1 MRIRFIG
8 TSAGTPTASQG
19 TSGVFVNTGRKK
31 ILFDCGEG
39 SQKRMMEYGASINI
53 DAVFLTHLDSD
64 HVLGIPG
71 LIRTLELNNRSRN
84 LDVYVSKSIVDK
96 VKVLIAGVHGW
107 PDYGVNIEGFDSGE
121 IVREYRDFEVRSF
134 KTAHDNSSH
143 GFVIDENMRSGRFMI
158 KKVKEKYGLEPGP
171 KYSKLKNGENVE
183 TSDGTVV
190 PSNDVVG
197 EKRPGRTIVYTGDT
211 RKSENTIKNS
221 KDADLLIHES
231 TFSQEDS
238 DKASETYHST
248 AREAAEVAKEAGVRK
263 LVLTHISPRYGGNR
277 LKLENEAKNH
287 FKRDVRVAEDG
298 LSVQVNYPSH
308 NKN

>member
-1 MRIRFIG
+1 MRVRFIG
-8 TSAGTPTASQG
+8 TSAGTPTSSQG
-19 TSGVFVNTGRKK
+19 TSGIFVNTGRKK

-53 DAVFLTHLDSD
+53 DAIFLTHLDSD

-71 LIRTLELNNRSRN
+71 LIRTLELNNRSRELN
-84 LDVYVSKSIVDK
+84 VYASKSIVDK
-96 VKVLIAGVHGW
+96 IKILIAGVHGW
-107 PDYGVNIEGFDSGE
+107 PDFEVNVKGFESGE
-121 IVREYRDFEVRSF
+121 TIKEYRDFEVRSF
-134 KTAHDNSSH
+134 KTIHDSSSH

-158 KKVKEKYGLEPGP
+158 EKVKEEYGLEPGP
-171 KYSKLKNGENVE
+171 KYGELKNGEDVE
-183 TSDGTVV
+183 TSDGTIVR
-190 PSNDVVG
+190 SNDVIG

-231 TFSQEDS
+231 TFSQVDS
-238 DKASETYHST
+238 DKASETNHST
-248 AREAAEVAKEAGVRK
+248 AREAAEVAKEADVRK

-298 LSVQVNYPSH
+298 LSVQVNYPPAD
-308 NKN
+308 ND